1 MEVDDRS
8 EGVTRV
14 IAKQAHGGTSG
25 CERFVRFEYFI
36 CVSVS
41 VSVFVLLTKD
51 DTADV
56 ERMITNVCCSYMSR
70 MTSYT
75 SSSIL

>member
-8 EGVTRV
+8 EGVTGV

-36 CVSVS
+36 CEMHTLTS
-41 VSVFVLLTKD
+41 LLTKD

-56 ERMITNVCCSYMSR
+56 
-70 MTSYT
+70 
-75 SSSIL
+75 